1 MKKKGERELQPNQ
14 IKMAKKTKNKID
26 WPTACT
32 AIICLS
38 ILEICAMYYGI
49 NGTMRTI
56 IFSLIAL
63 IVGIQMPQIKLN
75 K

>member
-1 MKKKGERELQPNQ
+1 MTKKQN
-14 IKMAKKTKNKID
+14 ID
-26 WPTACT
+26 WKLGAI

-38 ILEICAMYYGI
+38 ILEIFAMSYGI

-63 IVGIQMPQIKLN
+63 IVGVTLPTPPILKTT

>member
-1 MKKKGERELQPNQ
+1 M
-14 IKMAKKTKNKID
+14 MTKQKID
-26 WPTACT
+26 WKVSVT
-32 AIICLS
+32 AILCLTGM
-38 ILEICAMYYGI
+38 EICAMYNGI

-63 IVGIQMPQIKLN
+63 IVGIQLPQFKELIVK

>member
-1 MKKKGERELQPNQ
+1 MKK
-14 IKMAKKTKNKID
+14 IKTKID
-26 WPTACT
+26 WKVACT
-32 AIICLS
+32 AIVCLS
-38 ILEICAMYYGI
+38 VLEVFAMHNGI

-63 IVGIQMPQIKLN
+63 IVGIQMPQLKLQQ

>member
-1 MKKKGERELQPNQ
+1 MTTKKPKV
-14 IKMAKKTKNKID
+14 D
-26 WPTACT
+26 WKVAGT
-32 AIICLS
+32 AIVCLTAIELMAIS
-38 ILEICAMYYGI
+38 HGL

-63 IVGIQMPQIKLN
+63 IVGIQLPQVKL

>member
-1 MKKKGERELQPNQ
+1 MMTKKKKPIQWQ
-14 IKMAKKTKNKID
+14 V
-26 WPTACT
+26 ACV

-38 ILEICAMYYGI
+38 LLEVAAMHYGI

-63 IVGIQMPQIKLN
+63 IVGIQMPQLKL

>member
-1 MKKKGERELQPNQ
+1 MKEIIMPKKKQQL
-14 IKMAKKTKNKID
+14 D
-26 WPTACT
+26 WRTACVGILCLT
-32 AIICLS
+32 A
-38 ILEICAMYYGI
+38 LEIYAMQQGI

-63 IVGIQMPQIKLN
+63 IIGVRLPQDFFKF

>member
-1 MKKKGERELQPNQ
+1 
-14 IKMAKKTKNKID
+14 MAKKQKID
-26 WPTACT
+26 WRVSIV

-38 ILEICAMYYGI
+38 ILELAAMSYGI

-63 IVGIQMPQIKLN
+63 IVGVTIPNPLN
-75 K
+75 TK

>member
-1 MKKKGERELQPNQ
+1 MTKKQNPKV
-14 IKMAKKTKNKID
+14 D
-26 WPTACT
+26 WKVACT
-32 AIICLS
+32 AIVCLS
-38 ILEICAMYYGI
+38 ILEIIAIGHNI

-63 IVGIQMPQIKLN
+63 IVGVQLPQIKF

>member
-1 MKKKGERELQPNQ
+1 
-14 IKMAKKTKNKID
+14 MAKKQKID
-26 WPTACT
+26 WKVACV

-38 ILEICAMYYGI
+38 VLEIVAIQNGI

-63 IVGIQMPQIKLN
+63 IVGIQMPQFKH
-75 K
+75 